1 MPQEMTGSAPV
12 SPKMTVAR
20 WLFNPFIRIAGP
32 QALGIGLA
40 VIVLSGLAAAAG
52 GVRFD
57 GLLDFHLGYA
67 TPFWVPVVEGLVN
80 WSVIAGALRT
90 GLAFDGT
97 AAPRKPEPDHGGV
110 GETMTLLAEVAPGG
124 ARTVRLVDV
133 ASTQALARWPLLPAA
148 LVCILPAVRRG
159 NEEMI
164 APLLRRRGPGPTHD
178 SARRGLDIGRCRRTG
193 AATLRFGQRAVHRR
207 DGLPESSFGVHR
219 S

>member
-40 VIVLSGLAAAAG
+40 VIVLSGLVAAAG
-52 GVRFD
+52 GVRFE

-80 WSVIAGALRT
+80 WSVIAALF
-90 GLAFDGT
+90 GL
-97 AAPRKPEPDHGGV
+97 V
-110 GETMTLLAEVAPGG
+110 SLLVAP
-124 ARTVRLVDV
+124 RTVRLVDV
-133 ASTQALARWPLLPAA
+133 AGTQALARWPLLPAA

-164 APLLRRRGPGPTHD
+164 AAAAQGRLMIPQGWVFGAGLFASICGIWMVWLMWKAFAVSCNQRGG
-178 SARRGLDIGRCRRTG
+178 
-193 AATLRFGQRAVHRR
+193 RAVAIFAAAVLAGEVATKFLWVRMFS
-207 DGLPESSFGVHR
+207 GLSAAAMAGGS
-219 S
+219 

>member
-90 GLAFDGT
+90 GLAS
-97 AAPRKPEPDHGGV
+97 RC
-110 GETMTLLAEVAPGG
+110 
-124 ARTVRLVDV
+124 
-133 ASTQALARWPLLPAA
+133 PADR
-148 LVCILPAVRRG
+148 PS
-159 NEEMI
+159 
-164 APLLRRRGPGPTHD
+164 RRRRRHAGAGAVAVAAGRPGLH
-178 SARRGLDIGRCRRTG
+178 SASG
-193 AATLRFGQRAVHRR
+193 A
-207 DGLPESSFGVHR
+207 SW
-219 S
+219 